1 MTGAQA
7 LSLAPL
13 ALAGLSGVV
22 AMALAPVARFGTV
35 RAIAG
40 ALLVAALAVLLAR
53 AGAPAAAP
61 HALLADDALARFGAG
76 LALLAGLGILAFTDE
91 AEGAREGP
99 ALVAIGTAGAVALS
113 GAGHAAT
120 LFLGLE
126 ITTLA
131 MVALVVLSRRAD
143 AVEAGYKLF
152 LLAGIG
158 VAAVLL
164 GSAWLLAAT
173 GALELAGWREAA
185 STAPVAAVGAALLLA
200 GLAFKF
206 ALVPFHMWTPD
217 LFSGGSAPA
226 AALAGAV
233 SKAAVAIALVRL
245 ALTVAPGPVMAAGL
259 AVAGA
264 ATAVFANLVALRQ
277 DSLARMLGYSTV
289 AHSGY
294 LAMILAAGGALA
306 GEAALV
312 YLATYVPAVIAALCV
327 AGALGPVA
335 RDGLPGLVRTHPLAG
350 AALALALVS
359 MAGLPPTAGFI
370 GKAYLFSTL
379 AQAEAWAL
387 LATTVL
393 GAAIAFYF
401 YVRFAVAAMAS
412 GAEAPAPRLTPAAR
426 LVLLTAMAALLL
438 PGLFPEPLLALAT
451 ASAP

>member
-13 ALAGLSGVV
+13 VLAALAGLV

-35 RAIAG
+35 RAVAG
-40 ALLVAALAVLLAR
+40 ALLAAALAVLVSR
-53 AGAPAAAP
+53 AGGPPAAP
-61 HALLADDALARFGAG
+61 YALLADDALARFGAG
-76 LALLAGLGILAFTDE
+76 LALLAGLGILSFT
-91 AEGAREGP
+91 AEEEDAREGP
-99 ALVAIGTAGAVALS
+99 ALVAIGTAGAVALA
-113 GAGHAAT
+113 GAAHAAT

-131 MVALVVLSRRAD
+131 MVALVLLSRRAD

-158 VAAVLL
+158 AASVLL
-164 GSAWLLAAT
+164 GAAWLFAAT
-173 GALELAGWREAA
+173 GTLELAGWRDAGQA
-185 STAPVAAVGAALLLA
+185 APVAAVGAALLRA

-233 SKAAVAIALVRL
+233 SKAAVAIALLRL
-245 ALTVAPGPVMAAGL
+245 ALAVAPGPVMAAGL

-264 ATAVFANLVALRQ
+264 ATVLFANLAALRQ

-294 LAMILAAGGALA
+294 LALILAAGGALA

-312 YLATYVPAVIAALCV
+312 YIATYVPAVLAALCV
-327 AGALGPVA
+327 AGALGPVERGA
-335 RDGLPGLVRTHPLAG
+335 LPGLVRAHPLAG

-379 AQAEAWAL
+379 AQAQSWVL
-387 LATTVL
+387 L
-393 GAAIAFYF
+393 GAAAAGAAVAFFYYF
-401 YVRFAVAAMAS
+401 RFATAAMAT
-412 GAEAPAPRLTPAAR
+412 AEDASAPPVTPAAR
-426 LVLLTAMAALLL
+426 LLLLAAMALLLL
-438 PGLFPEPLLALAT
+438 PGLYPEPLLALA
-451 ASAP
+451 SAAAP

>member
-13 ALAGLSGVV
+13 ALAGLAGLA
-22 AMALAPVARFGTV
+22 AMALAPVARFGAV
-35 RAIAG
+35 RGTAAV
-40 ALLVAALAVLLAR
+40 LLAAALAVLLSR
-53 AGAPAAAP
+53 AGAPASAP
-61 HALLADDALARFGAG
+61 YALLADDALARFGAG
-76 LALLAGLGILAFTDE
+76 LALLAGLGILAFTAE
-91 AEGAREGP
+91 EEGAREGP

-158 VAAVLL
+158 AAAVLL
-164 GSAWLLAAT
+164 GSAWLFAAT
-173 GALELAGWREAA
+173 GTLELAGWRDAA
-185 STAPVAAVGAALLLA
+185 SGAPIAAVGAALLLA

-233 SKAAVAIALVRL
+233 SKAAVAIALLRL
-245 ALTVAPGPVMAAGL
+245 ALSGAPGPVVAAGL

-264 ATAVFANLVALRQ
+264 ATAVFANLAALRQ
-277 DSLARMLGYSTV
+277 DSLARMLGYSTI

-294 LAMILAAGGALA
+294 IALILAAGGALA

-312 YLATYVPAVIAALCV
+312 YLATYLPAVLAALCV
-327 AGALGPVA
+327 AGALGPVERGA
-335 RDGLPGLVRTHPLAG
+335 LPGLVRAHPLAG
-350 AALALALVS
+350 AALALSLVS

-370 GKAYLFSTL
+370 GKAYLFSAL
-379 AQAEAWAL
+379 AQAQAWAL
-387 LATTVL
+387 LAAAVA
-393 GAAIAFYF
+393 GAAVAFFY
-401 YVRFAVAAMAS
+401 YVRFATSAMASAETAPAPHITPAARALLVAAMA
-412 GAEAPAPRLTPAAR
+412 L
-426 LVLLTAMAALLL
+426 LLL
-438 PGLFPEPLLALAT
+438 PGLYPEPLLALA
-451 ASAP
+451 AAVAP